1 MISPS
6 IPESIKPYSKKGRRL
21 SKFSGINQ
29 SIIST
34 RDPSFK
40 RALTPTLDKSE
51 EHPKI
56 KITFIQ
62 KPRENSLLTLDSV
75 KSNLQGLFESLPK
88 MPRTSCMKSSKKSF
102 ENFIEQKHNHS
113 ISKLSNIYFNKSRSK
128 SSHKKS
134 KHSQGKIQNQADL
147 MKIQEYLNDFHSKSK
162 LLLEKLEQNVL
173 GKPSK
178 SPIKKLL

>member
-1 MISPS
+1 MISSS

-21 SKFSGINQ
+21 SKFTGINQ

-34 RDPSFK
+34 LDPSIK
-40 RALTPTLDKSE
+40 RSLTPTIDKSE
-51 EHPKI
+51 DQRKTKISFISKPKE
-56 KITFIQ
+56 K
-62 KPRENSLLTLDSV
+62 SLLTLDSV
-75 KSNLQGLFESLPK
+75 KANFQGIFDYLPK
-88 MPRTSCMKSSKKSF
+88 MPKTSCIKSSKKSF
-102 ENFIEQKHNHS
+102 ENFLDQKHNNS
-113 ISKLSNIYFNKSRSK
+113 ITKISNVYFNKSRSK
-128 SSHKKS
+128 SSHKRFKY
-134 KHSQGKIQNQADL
+134 SQGKVQNQVDL